1 MGDEGRMMNFVSEKQ
16 LDELKAARGGRP
28 EDGTVAVDK
37 PLWEILKANKE
48 VKDAEWTEKHR
59 HKTQKALDED
69 EVHFLDAVDLH
80 QREQE
85 KLQRDAEAQELASF
99 QAALLEKQLGTE
111 ITPVQK
117 QRSLKGGEPVKM
129 VKRPAEKPLAVLASM
144 VKLKPQPKKLKA
156 EQVDTGSLRQVRG
169 ELEKDGQA
177 LREQTVQSGLLG
189 LQDYK
194 DDDDEDSENEEGPS

>member
-28 EDGTVAVDK
+28 EDGTIGVDK

-48 VKDAEWTEKHR
+48 VKDAEWAEKHR

-117 QRSLKGGEPVKM
+117 QRRSKDGDVKM

-156 EQVDTGSLRQVRG
+156 EQVDSGSLRRDRG
-169 ELEKDGQA
+169 ELEKDERA
-177 LREQTVQSGLLG
+177 LQEQTVQSGLLG
-189 LQDYK
+189 LQDYRD
-194 DDDDEDSENEEGPS
+194 DDDDESEDEEGPP